1 MRMTGG
7 AGMQPELSRVVASA
21 TNTDCRDMLARRLKS
36 GDESVL
42 REILDVFGPAV
53 ARVLER
59 DYPRLASDVDDVL
72 GDALFRLW
80 VSRDVYDPTRSPLRR
95 WFFII
100 AQHIAID
107 MLRNKPPDGD
117 GNPVDLEGIEY
128 DGGEITDVLPP
139 MSVLEQDTQEIFVS
153 LSIMDQKILIAH
165 ADGNPR
171 WAADL
176 SGEIGMKA
184 GAIRVRLIRLHE
196 RIEEELNRR
205 GHNLKRVRRAGPRTI
220 PFTTI
225 S

>member
-1 MRMTGG
+1 
-7 AGMQPELSRVVASA
+7 MQPKVPRVVAST
-21 TNTDCRDMLARRLKS
+21 TNTDYHDMLARRLKS

-42 REILDVFGPAV
+42 REILDVFGPAI

-59 DYPRLASDVDDVL
+59 DYQRLASDVDDVL
-72 GDALFRLW
+72 GDALYRLW
-80 VSRDVYDPTRSPLRR
+80 VNRDVYDPTRSPLRR

-107 MLRNKPPDGD
+107 MLRIRPQD
-117 GNPVDLEGIEY
+117 GNGNAVDLEDIED

-139 MSVLEQDTQEIFVS
+139 MSVLEHDIHDIFVS
-153 LSIMDQKILIAH
+153 LSIMDQKILNAH
-165 ADGNPR
+165 ADGGTS

-184 GAIRVRLIRLHE
+184 GTIRVRLIRLHVV
-196 RIEEELNRR
+196 IEEEMTRR
-205 GHNLKRVRRAGPRTI
+205 GHNLKRVSRAEPRTI
-220 PFTTI
+220 PFRNI